1 MPLNPARIAF
11 AILLALPIVLF
22 QPESAEGQISSV
34 SPPVSSTGTAS
45 APKPESVV
53 IHTLFSDAESYADTE
68 TNEEADSYGDP

>member
-45 APKPESVV
+45 APKPETDVNKTAV
-53 IHTLFSDAESYADTE
+53 QDAETNADPE
-68 TNEEADSYGDP
+68 TNADA